1 MKISVVIVSKNRS
14 NDLTHCL
21 GSLLSQSI
29 VLDQLILID
38 NNSTDKTK
46 EIFSNFAKNSQIPCK
61 YVLEKRK
68 GYPTVYN
75 RGLKEAKNTWVA
87 FIDDD
92 CVADVDWYE
101 SIKKELLSLD
111 INTEIVAILG
121 NSQTYYKN
129 NLFSLLTLFKDKI
142 WKGSKIKK
150 NKVLDFEILDNK
162 NIVYNKNFLIKNKL
176 SFDESRVR
184 FFNGASEDCDLGMQI
199 FEKKGKAK
207 YLPEMLVFHKD
218 PHSSFQF
225 YRKIYFS
232 TLGHIK
238 YEEKW
243 SNFRKNN
250 LAINHD
256 FNFFR
261 FTMSFMNENKL
272 SFLQKVLFA
281 VNLLLMAFLL
291 KGIKFY
297 VKSF

>member
-1 MKISVVIVSKNRS
+1 
-14 NDLTHCL
+14 
-21 GSLLSQSI
+21 
-29 VLDQLILID
+29 
-38 NNSTDKTK
+38 
-46 EIFSNFAKNSQIPCK
+46 
-61 YVLEKRK
+61 
-68 GYPTVYN
+68 
-75 RGLKEAKNTWVA
+75 
-87 FIDDD
+87 
-92 CVADVDWYE
+92 
-101 SIKKELLSLD
+101 
-111 INTEIVAILG
+111 
-121 NSQTYYKN
+121 
-129 NLFSLLTLFKDKI
+129 
-142 WKGSKIKK
+142 
-150 NKVLDFEILDNK
+150 
-162 NIVYNKNFLIKNKL
+162 VYNKNFLIKNKL